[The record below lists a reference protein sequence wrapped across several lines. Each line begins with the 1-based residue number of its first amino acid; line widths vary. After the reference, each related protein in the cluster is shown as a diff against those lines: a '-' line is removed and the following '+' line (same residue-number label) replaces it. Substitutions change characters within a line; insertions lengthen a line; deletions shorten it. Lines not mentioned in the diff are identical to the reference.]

1 MSSILYYSN
10 FCQHSK
16 ALIQNVGRSPEI
28 SKDVHFICIDKRAK
42 KPDGKT
48 YIILENGQQIVMPD
62 NISKVPAL
70 LLLNDNYRV
79 VYGEEIASHFKPR
92 QEAVTKVVTQNNME
106 PEAYAIGGGGAS
118 SFGGFGAMSDSYSF
132 LDMGHEELS
141 AKGTGGMR
149 QMHNYVALNHADKI
163 HTPQDDTDYKS
174 AKIPESV
181 TVEQLMQQREADISA
196 ATGNQPR
203 F

>member
-28 SKDVHFICIDKRAK
+28 SKDVHFICIDKRVK
-42 KPDGKT
+42 KSDGKT
-48 YIILENGQQIVMPD
+48 YIVLENGQQIVMPD

-79 VYGEEIASHFKPR
+79 VYGEEIAGHFKPR
-92 QEAVTKVVTQNNME
+92 QEAVTQIATQNNME
-106 PEAYAIGGGGAS
+106 PEAYALGGGGGS
-118 SFGGFGAMSDSYSF
+118 SFGGFGAMSDTYSF

-149 QMHNYVALNHADKI
+149 QMHNYVGMNHSDTI
-163 HTPQDDTDYKS
+163 HTPQDDQDYKS
-174 AKIPESV
+174 AKISESV
-181 TVEQLMQQREADISA
+181 TVEQLMQQREADISS
-196 ATGNQPR
+196 ATGNQQR

>member
-79 VYGEEIASHFKPR
+79 VYGR
-92 QEAVTKVVTQNNME
+92 N
-106 PEAYAIGGGGAS
+106 
-118 SFGGFGAMSDSYSF
+118 
-132 LDMGHEELS
+132 
-141 AKGTGGMR
+141 
-149 QMHNYVALNHADKI
+149 
-163 HTPQDDTDYKS
+163 
-174 AKIPESV
+174 SV
-181 TVEQLMQQREADISA
+181 L
-196 ATGNQPR
+196 